1 MKKVYFF
8 AVALLATSTVF
19 SQDSGDTLTFESF
32 DLGGNSYYNGTD
44 GTPNFTIGN
53 FTLSNSLSVEEWGDN
68 WNGFAVSKVQDITT
82 SGFGNQYAAFTNGG
96 ADGSEQYGI
105 YFAGY
110 GGLPVIEFSTPSV
123 VKSIQLTNTT
133 YVGISMRDGDA
144 YGKQFGSPND
154 ALGNPDGTNGED
166 WFLLQI
172 IPLDE
177 NDNLLGDTIDFYL
190 ADFRFADDNDD
201 YIVNTWET
209 LTFDNVVAKKLAFKL
224 TSSDVGINGM
234 NTPSYFAFDNLVASP
249 TVGVES
255 VAKIEAA
262 IFPNPA
268 TDKFVVKTTE
278 NGTMTITNTL
288 GQVIK
293 TVTVNGAT
301 TVDVSELPAGLY
313 QATLTSKNGSNTQ
326 KVIVK

>member
-8 AVALLATSTVF
+8 AIALLATTTVF

-32 DLGGNSYYNGTD
+32 DLGTDAYFNGTE
-44 GTPNFTIGN
+44 GITNFTIGN
-53 FTLSNSLSVEEWGDN
+53 ITLSNSFSAEEWGDN
-68 WNGFAVSKVQDITT
+68 WDGFAVSKVQDITT
-82 SGFGNQYAAFTNGG
+82 SGFTNQYAAFTNGG
-96 ADGSEQYGI
+96 ANGSEKYGI

-110 GGLPVIEFSTPSV
+110 APQSIEFSTPSV
-123 VKSIQLTNTT
+123 VKSIQITNTT
-133 YVGISMRDGDA
+133 YAGISMRDGDSH
-144 YGKQFGSPND
+144 GKQFGSPNNSVG
-154 ALGNPDGTNGED
+154 APDGTNGED

-177 NDNLLGDTIDFYL
+177 NDNLVGDTIDFYL
-190 ADFRFADDNDD
+190 ADYRFADDNDD

-209 LTFDNVVAKKLAFKL
+209 VTFNNLVAKKLTFKL
-224 TSSDVGINGM
+224 SSSDNGDFGM
-234 NTPSYFAFDNLVASP
+234 NTPSYFAFDNLVVSP

-255 VAKIEAA
+255 VAKIEAS

-278 NGTMTITNTL
+278 NGTMTITNAL

-293 TVTVNGAT
+293 TVAVNGAT

-313 QATLTSKNGSNTQ
+313 HATLTSKNGSNTQ